1 LALLTPERPAQTLW
15 QMSFPPAEK
24 SPATAVQREHIVFA
38 EKDQA
43 LREDVHRL
51 GQLVGELVREQGG
64 EALFDLVEAARRA
77 SIAHREGEAGAFASL
92 RTLLAALQ
100 PSTARDFI
108 RAFSTYFQMVNMAE
122 KVHRIRRRRA
132 YLRDESRNQPFGFL
146 DVLGKL
152 RAEGVQPSEIE
163 QALATL
169 SVEPVF
175 TAHPTEATRR
185 TLLRKQQNIARSLVQ
200 MLDPYMTPQEFQA
213 TLGQV
218 RMEMT
223 TGWQTEEHP
232 GERMRLGDEAEHV
245 LFFLTDV
252 LYRMIPP
259 FYEALEEALAE
270 TYPDGGSLIR
280 LPVLVRFSS
289 WVGGDMDGNPN
300 VTAKSVRETLAR
312 HRSLALELYFRECR
326 DLAEH
331 LSQSDTRVEV
341 SEELRRRTAL
351 YAGHFPKA
359 GHSVPGRHKG
369 MPYRVFLRLVRER
382 LQATF
387 DDKAFPYE
395 SPEEFLADI
404 DLIADSL
411 RANKGRN
418 AGLFAVRRLQRR
430 VHTFGFHIAT
440 LDVRQ
445 NALVHRRVIGEGLN
459 EQGWL
464 ERGIRAR
471 TTRLKEALERRES
484 PQPPLSSEAR
494 RTLAVFQAIAHC
506 RRKYGAHAIGPYIV
520 SMTRGPDDVL
530 SVLLLARWGGLGP
543 KGGVVPLDIAP
554 LFETVDD
561 LDNASAIM
569 EALLADEYYR
579 AHLDSRGN
587 HQMVMVGYSDS
598 NKDGGLVSARWSL
611 QRAQQSLVAT
621 LKRLGVKLTL
631 FHGRGGT
638 VSRGGGRLHEAVLAA
653 PPGAVAGR
661 LRMTEQGEMIN
672 AKYGLRGIAMR
683 SLEQTLSAVLRV
695 AARPP
700 EPAPDEAQ
708 WHEVMQLIADQSRRT
723 YKQLVYDSP
732 KFLPY
737 FRAATPVDVIE
748 RLDIGSRP
756 VSRTG
761 SRTIEDMR
769 AIPWVFAWTQN
780 RCLLPG
786 WYGFA
791 AGVSAGIDR
800 YGADVLRQML
810 EHWYFFRVL
819 ISDVESVLAKADLDI
834 AERYS
839 QLAGPLHE
847 VFYPTIR
854 QEYERSVELV
864 LELTGQTELL
874 AQADTLSRAIRLR
887 NPYVDPMSLLQV
899 DLLERWRRGGRNDD
913 AVLQALMVSVNGIA
927 HAMQNTG

>member
-1 LALLTPERPAQTLW
+1 MPGSKSGSTPI
-15 QMSFPPAEK
+15 
-24 SPATAVQREHIVFA
+24 QREHIVFA
-38 EKDQA
+38 EKDRA

-77 SIAHREGEAGAFASL
+77 SIAHREGEQGAFATM

-108 RAFSTYFQMVNMAE
+108 RAFSTYFQMVNIAE

-132 YLRDESRNQPFGFL
+132 YLRDEGSNQPFGFL
-146 DVLGKL
+146 DVLQKL
-152 RAEGVQPSEIE
+152 RDEGVGVDEIE
-163 QALATL
+163 RALNSI

-200 MLDPYMTPQEFQA
+200 MLDPYMTPQETA
-213 TLGQV
+213 STLGQI
-218 RMEMT
+218 RLEMT

-232 GERMRLGDEAEHV
+232 GERMALGDEAEHV

-252 LYRMIPP
+252 LYRMVPP
-259 FYEALEEALAE
+259 FYEALEDALAA
-270 TYPDGGSLIR
+270 TFPDGGSLIR
-280 LPVLVRFSS
+280 LPILMRFSS

-300 VTAKSVRETLAR
+300 VTAKSIRETLAR
-312 HRSLALELYFRECR
+312 HRALALERYFRECR
-326 DLAEH
+326 SLADH
-331 LSQSDTRVEV
+331 LSLSDTRVGI
-341 SEELRRRTAL
+341 SEEMSRRTSL

-359 GHSVPGRHKG
+359 AHAVPARHRK
-369 MPYRVFLRLVRER
+369 MPYRVFLRLIQAR
-382 LQATF
+382 LQATY
-387 DDKAFPYE
+387 DDTAFPYE
-395 SPEEFLADI
+395 SPEEFIADI
-404 DLIADSL
+404 ELIADSL

-418 AGLFAVRRLQRR
+418 AGLFPVRRLLRR
-430 VHTFGFHIAT
+430 AQTFGFHMAT

-459 EQGWL
+459 IDGWL
-464 ERGIRAR
+464 DMSSSAR
-471 TTRLKEALERRES
+471 TARLKEALERRES
-484 PQPPLSSEAR
+484 PQTDLSSEGR

-506 RRKYGAHAIGPYIV
+506 RRKYGAHAIGPYII
-520 SMTRGPDDVL
+520 SMARGPDDVL
-530 SVLLLARWGGLGP
+530 SVLLLAKWGGLGP
-543 KGGVVPLDIAP
+543 RGGVVPLDVAP

-561 LDNASAIM
+561 LDNASRIM
-569 EALLADEYYR
+569 QTLLADEYYR
-579 AHLDSRGN
+579 QHLEARDN
-587 HQMVMVGYSDS
+587 HQVVMVGYSDS

-611 QRAQQSLVAT
+611 QRAQQALVRT
-621 LKRLGVKLTL
+621 MDELDVRLTL

-672 AKYGLRGIAMR
+672 AKYGLRGIAIR

-695 AARPP
+695 TTR
-700 EPAPDEAQ
+700 APDPHPSESD
-708 WHEVMQLIADQSRRT
+708 WVEVMQCIATRSRRA
-723 YKQLVYDSP
+723 YKQLVYDTED
-732 KFLPY
+732 FLRY
-737 FRAATPVDVIE
+737 FRSATPIDVIE

-780 RCLLPG
+780 RCMLPG
-786 WYGFA
+786 WFGFA
-791 AGVSAGIDR
+791 AGIGDGVERFGMDR
-800 YGADVLRQML
+800 MKEML

-819 ISDVESVLAKADLDI
+819 VSDVESVLAKADLDI

-839 QLAGPLHE
+839 ELAGPLHE
-847 VFYPTIR
+847 RFFPMIR
-854 QEYERSVELV
+854 GEYDRCVSLT
-864 LELTGQTELL
+864 LELTGQNELL
-874 AQADTLSRAIRLR
+874 ERADTLNRAIRLR
-887 NPYVDPMSLLQV
+887 NPYVDPMSQLQV
-899 DLLERWRRGGRNDD
+899 DLLDRWRRAGSNDD
-913 AVLQALMVSVNGIA
+913 AMLQALMVSINGIA